1 MQSARRICANCNYMR
16 KPLLLLLLFTTILA
30 FGQRRSYQ
38 TSRFEGEAPKID
50 GYLNE
55 DAWNAVEWA
64 GDFTQWMPFNGALPS
79 QRTEFKIIYDD
90 NYLYVAIHALDS
102 VPEEI
107 VKRMSRRDGFQGDFV
122 EINIDSYH
130 DYLTAYSFSA
140 TAAGV
145 KGDEKI
151 TQDGENWDDTWD
163 PIWYLKTSSND
174 KGWIAEF
181 KIPLTQLRFSADSVQ
196 VWGLEVKRRLY
207 RKDERSVWQPINN
220 EESGYVS
227 RFGELHG
234 LTKLQPK
241 RQIDVTPYVVGSY
254 EHYKEEEGS
263 PFYDGDDWKARAG
276 VDAKIGLTNNL
287 TMDLTINPDFGQV
300 EADPSEVNLSAF
312 ESYFDEQRPFFIE
325 GRNIYEY
332 SIEEDD
338 SDNGLFY
345 SRRIGRAPH
354 YYPENDYVKI
364 PDNTTILGAAKVTG
378 KTSKGLSIGILES
391 VTNTETAEVMDI
403 GGSIEKVNVEPMTN
417 YFAARLEQEL
427 NKGNT
432 IIGGMFT
439 STNRFIKD
447 EHLKDIPN
455 NAQTGGLNFKHS
467 WKDKK
472 YSFSVRL
479 LGSRVS
485 GDSAAMMNMQT
496 SSRRYYQRPDAKKN
510 RLDSTAKSLSGHAG
524 NLNFG
529 TNINS
534 GWNYNAWL
542 NWRSPGLDFND
553 MGYLRNTDNINQ
565 GFWLGYSTPQPRGIF
580 RRASVNMAFWNGWNF
595 DGVHKYYGIN
605 LNTSLSF
612 TNYWY
617 YSLGGSFSGQS
628 NSPTHLRGGPIFKL
642 PQGMNL
648 WTRLGTDSRKKL
660 SFSFRYS
667 QYKGAYNYRS
677 NNNFSIDMTYRPTDR
692 LKISLEPWLGINQNR
707 LQYVSTEEFD
717 GEDQY
722 FLAEINQKTLMIEFR
737 VDFSFTPDLS
747 LQYYG
752 QPFVS
757 NGTYDHYK
765 WVTDSKAS
773 NYHDRFV
780 LVERDEDGGIDLDGN
795 QEADIYLDDSD
806 FKFVYFQSNMVLR
819 WEYMPGSTVYLV
831 WSQSRDDSDFD
842 REQLPFEFDEDMN
855 HMFKVFPHDVFLVK
869 LSYRIPI

>member
-1 MQSARRICANCNYMR
+1 MR
-16 KPLLLLLLFTTILA
+16 KPILLFLLLATFVV
-30 FGQRRSYQ
+30 FGQKRTYQ
-38 TSRFEGEAPKID
+38 TNRFKGEAPKID
-50 GYLNE
+50 GYLTE
-55 DAWNAVEWA
+55 EAWESVDWA
-64 GDFTQWMPFNGALPS
+64 GDFTQWMPSNGASPS
-79 QRTEFKIIYDD
+79 QATEFKIIYDD
-90 NYLYVAIHALDS
+90 NYLYVAIKALDS

-151 TQDGENWDDTWD
+151 TKDGENWNDTWD
-163 PIWYLKTSSND
+163 PIWYLNTSSNE

-181 KIPLTQLRFSADSVQ
+181 KIPLTQLRFSSDSVQ

-207 RKDERSVWQPINN
+207 RKDERSVWQAIPN
-220 EESGYVS
+220 EQSGYVS

-234 LTKLQPK
+234 LTNLQPK
-241 RQIDVTPYVVGSY
+241 RQIDVTPYAVGSY

-312 ESYFDEQRPFFIE
+312 ESYFDEKRPFFIE
-325 GRNIYEY
+325 GRNIYNY
-332 SIEEDD
+332 PIEEDG
-338 SDNGLFY
+338 SYNGLFY
-345 SRRIGRAPH
+345 SRRIGRSPH
-354 YYPENDYVKI
+354 YYPENDYVKM
-364 PDNTTILGAAKVTG
+364 PNNTTILGAAKVTG

-391 VTNTETAEVMDI
+391 ITNTETAEVMEE
-403 GGSIEKVNVEPMTN
+403 GGRIKKINVEPMTN
-417 YFAARLEQEL
+417 YFAGRLEQEL

-432 IIGGMFT
+432 IIGGMLT

-447 EHLKDIPN
+447 EHLEDLPN
-455 NAQTGGLNFKHS
+455 SAQTGGLNFKHS

-472 YSFSVRL
+472 YYFSARF

-524 NLNFG
+524 NLSFG

-534 GWNYNAWL
+534 GWNYNTWFNWL
-542 NWRSPGLDFND
+542 SPGLDFND
-553 MGYLRNTDNINQ
+553 MGYLRSTDNINQ
-565 GFWLGYSTPQPRGIF
+565 GFWVGYSSPQPRGVF
-580 RRASVNMAFWNGWNF
+580 RKVRINMALWNSWNF
-595 DGVHKYYGIN
+595 DGVHKNYGAN
-605 LNTSLSF
+605 ANTWLSF
-612 TNYWY
+612 TNYWS
-617 YSLGGSFSGQS
+617 YSLGGSFSGPS
-628 NSPTHLRGGPIFKL
+628 NSPTLLRGGPIFITPRGL
-642 PQGMNL
+642 NY
-648 WTRLGTDSRKKL
+648 WTSIETDTRKKL
-660 SFSFRYS
+660 SFDFSFS
-667 QYKGAYNYRS
+667 QYKGAFNYRTNS
-677 NNNFSIDMTYRPTDR
+677 GFNIDITYRPTDR
-692 LKISLEPWLGINQNR
+692 LKISLEPSYEINQNR
-707 LQYVSTEEFD
+707 LQYLSTEEYK
-717 GEDQY
+717 GKDQY
-722 FLAEINQKTLMIEFR
+722 FLAEINQRTLMIEFR
-737 VDFSFTPDLS
+737 VDYSFTPDLS

-757 NGTYDHYK
+757 NGTYSNYK

-773 NYHDRFV
+773 NYEDRFV
-780 LVERDEDGGIDLDGN
+780 IVERDAEGNIDLDGN
-795 QEADIYLDDSD
+795 QEADVYIEDND
-806 FKFVYFQSNMVLR
+806 FKFVYFQSNLVLR

-831 WSQSRDDSDFD
+831 WSQSRDDSDFERD
-842 REQLPFEFDEDMN
+842 QLPFEFDEDMN
-855 HMFKVFPHDVFLVK
+855 HMFRVFPHDVFLVK

>member
-1 MQSARRICANCNYMR
+1 MR
-16 KPLLLLLLFTTILA
+16 KPILLILLLATFVV
-30 FGQRRSYQ
+30 FGQKRTYQ
-38 TSRFEGEAPKID
+38 TNRFKGEAPKID
-50 GYLNE
+50 GYITE
-55 DAWNAVEWA
+55 EAWEAVDWA
-64 GDFTQWMPFNGALPS
+64 GDFTQWMPSNGASPS
-79 QRTEFKIIYDD
+79 QATEFKIIYDD
-90 NYLYVAIHALDS
+90 NYLYVAIKALDS

-181 KIPLTQLRFSADSVQ
+181 KIPLTQLRFSSDSAQ
-196 VWGLEVKRRLY
+196 VWGMEVKRRLY
-207 RKDERSVWQPINN
+207 RKDERSVWQPIPN
-220 EESGYVS
+220 ESSGYVS

-234 LTKLQPK
+234 LTNLQPK

-254 EHYKEEEGS
+254 EHYKEEVGS

-276 VDAKIGLTNNL
+276 VDAKVGLTNNL

-312 ESYFDEQRPFFIE
+312 ESYFDEKRPFFIE

-332 SIEEDD
+332 PVEEDD

-345 SRRIGRAPH
+345 SRRIGRSPQ
-354 YYPENDYVKI
+354 YYPENDHVKI
-364 PDNTTILGAAKVTG
+364 PDNTTILGAAKITG

-391 VTNTETAEVMDI
+391 VTNTETAEVMNEA
-403 GGSIEKVNVEPMTN
+403 GNIEKVNVEPMTN
-417 YFAARLEQEL
+417 YFAGRLEQEL

-447 EHLKDIPN
+447 DHLKDLPN

-472 YSFSVRL
+472 YSFSARF

-496 SSRRYYQRPDAKKN
+496 SSRRYYQRPDSKKS

-534 GWNYNAWL
+534 GWNYNAWM

-565 GFWLGYSTPQPRGIF
+565 GFWVGYSSPQPRGIF
-580 RRASVNMAFWNGWNF
+580 RRASVNMALWNSWNF
-595 DGVHKYYGIN
+595 DGVHKNYGIN
-605 LNTSLSF
+605 ANTRFSF
-612 TNYWY
+612 TNYWSF
-617 YSLGGSFSGQS
+617 SLGGNFSGQS
-628 NSPTHLRGGPIFKL
+628 NSPTHLRGGPIFIL
-642 PQGMNL
+642 PHGVNI
-648 WTRLGTDSRKKL
+648 WTRLGTDNRKKL

-667 QYKGAYNYRS
+667 QYSGAHNHRS
-677 NNNFSIDMTYRPTDR
+677 RNNFSIDLTYRPIDR
-692 LKISLEPWLGINQNR
+692 LKISVEPWYGINKNK
-707 LQYVSTEEFD
+707 LQYVSTEEFK

-757 NGTYDHYK
+757 NGTYDNYK

-773 NYHDRFV
+773 HYNDRFEPV
-780 LVERDEDGGIDLDGN
+780 ARDGEGGIDLDGN
-795 QEADIYLDDSD
+795 EEADIYLDDSD
-806 FKFVYFQSNMVLR
+806 FKFVYFQSNLVLR

-831 WSQSRDDSDFD
+831 WSQSRDDSDFE

-855 HMFKVFPHDVFLVK
+855 HMFRVFPHDVFLVK